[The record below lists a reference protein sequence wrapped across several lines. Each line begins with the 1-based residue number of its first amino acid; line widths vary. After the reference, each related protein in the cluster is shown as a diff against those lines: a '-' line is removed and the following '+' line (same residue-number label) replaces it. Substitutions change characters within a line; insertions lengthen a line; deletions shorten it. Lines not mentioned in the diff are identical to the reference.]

1 MESKIKLL
9 MTFKDSEGKR
19 VSISVDSPREDLT
32 GEEIHEVMNFIIEKD
47 VFSPNGG
54 KFESLLEAKVV
65 ETSTT
70 VHDLVI

>member
-1 MESKIKLL
+1 METKIKLL

-32 GEEIHEVMNFIIEKD
+32 EEEIHGVMNLIVEKD
-47 VFSPNGG
+47 IFSPNGG
-54 KFESLLEAKVV
+54 KFESILEAKVV